1 MRNISMFCTKIEE
14 MEMVTREKHKRRKI
28 FSRKPT
34 KYDAQRAARA
44 LNFSFSLSDKST
56 GGLSWNL
63 QVRLS

>member
-1 MRNISMFCTKIEE
+1 LYVQKLSLGNENGE
-14 MEMVTREKHKRRKI
+14 GEKHKRRKI
-28 FSRKPT
+28 FSRKLT
-34 KYDAQRAARA
+34 KYDAQRAVTA